1 MTLRVE
7 DLIGDLLARGADD
20 APFLTHRHTVTR
32 GELREAVAA
41 DARAFAASGV
51 RRDSSV
57 VLQAPPSFTQVQA
70 LLALWALGA
79 QVMLV
84 EPRLTP
90 VELEALRVRCRA
102 QFVVRA
108 ADVGRKLVR
117 FRERFE
123 LVTTTHADG
132 VAASTDHCL
141 VQFSSGSTGQPKV
154 IARTAESLRTEVE
167 VFNRMPDLP
176 VAGEKVLLLS
186 STAHSFGVAFG
197 ILRTLH
203 VGVHLVFST
212 QESGQDVVGTA
223 AEHGVVGITGL
234 PLHYAALN
242 QVQDPPA
249 LPALRWVLSGG
260 ELIQREVEERF
271 TDLYGLPIGQG
282 YGTTETGILT
292 MDVTGLTRPSVGPVC
307 DGVRLRVRDG
317 QVEVGMDR
325 SPYLV
330 EPEKANYRDGW
341 WRTSDRG
348 ELTADGLLTLHGRAD
363 SLVIFGGN
371 NIDLLEIEDVL
382 RTHPMV
388 DEAIVVFDGAVEAY
402 VATTSD
408 DLDEATVTGW
418 CAARMADF
426 KRPSVVRVLRKL
438 PRTPNGKLVRDRSV
452 LAGTP

>member
-1 MTLRVE
+1 MTLRIE
-7 DLIGDLLARGADD
+7 DLVADLLAKGADD
-20 APFLTHRHTVTR
+20 APFLSHRDTVTR
-32 GELREAVAA
+32 GQLREAVAA
-41 DARAFAASGV
+41 EARVFAAAGV
-51 RRDSSV
+51 RRGSTV

-70 LLALWALGA
+70 LLALWVLGA

-84 EPRLTP
+84 EPRLAP
-90 VELEALRVRCRA
+90 VELEALRARCRA
-102 QFVVRA
+102 RFVVRA
-108 ADVGRKLVR
+108 GDVGRALVR

-123 LVTTTHADG
+123 LVTATHPDG

-141 VQFSSGSTGQPKV
+141 VQFSSGSTGLPKV

-167 VFNRMPDLP
+167 VFNRLPNLP

-186 STAHSFGVAFG
+186 STAHSFGLVFG
-197 ILRTLH
+197 ILRSLDA
-203 VGVHLVFST
+203 GVHLVFST
-212 QESGQDVVGTA
+212 QESGQDIVGTA

-242 QVQDPPA
+242 QVEDPPA

-260 ELIQREVEERF
+260 ELIQREVEQRF
-271 TDLYGLPIGQG
+271 TALYGLPIGQG

-317 QVEVGMDR
+317 QVEVGMDG

-330 EPEKANYRDGW
+330 EPGEANYHDGW

-348 ELTADGLLTLHGRAD
+348 ELTADGLLALHGRAD

-408 DLDEATVTGW
+408 ELDETAVAGW
-418 CAARMADF
+418 CAARLADF
-426 KRPSVVRVLRKL
+426 KQPSAVRVLRKL

>member
-1 MTLRVE
+1 MALRIE
-7 DLIGDLLARGADD
+7 DMVGGLLAKGADD
-20 APFLTHRHTVTR
+20 DPFLTHRRTVTL

-41 DARAFAASGV
+41 EARVFSASGV
-51 RRDSSV
+51 RRGSTV
-57 VLQAPPSFTQVQA
+57 MLQSPPSFTQVQA

-84 EPRLTP
+84 EPRLAA
-90 VELEALRVRCRA
+90 VELEALRARCRA

-108 ADVGRKLVR
+108 GNVGRTLVR

-123 LVTTTHADG
+123 LVTSTHADG
-132 VAASTDHCL
+132 VAASTGHCL
-141 VQFSSGSTGQPKV
+141 VQFSSGSTGLPKV
-154 IARTAESLRTEVE
+154 IARTAESLRAEVD
-167 VFNRMPDLP
+167 VFNRVPNLP
-176 VAGEKVLLLS
+176 VAGESVLLLS
-186 STAHSFGVAFG
+186 STSHSFGLAFG
-197 ILRTLH
+197 ILRSLD
-203 VGVHLVFST
+203 VGVRLVFST
-212 QESGQDVVGTA
+212 QESGRDIAGTA

-234 PLHYAALN
+234 PLHFAALN
-242 QVQDPPA
+242 EVDDPPA
-249 LPALRWVLSGG
+249 LPELRWVLSGG
-260 ELIQREVEERF
+260 ELIKREVEQRF
-271 TDLYGLPIGQG
+271 TELYGLPIGQG

-292 MDVTGLTRPSVGPVC
+292 MDVTGRTRPSVGPVC

-317 QVEVGMDR
+317 QVEVGVEA

-348 ELTADGLLTLHGRAD
+348 ELTGDGLLTLHGRAD

-382 RTHPMV
+382 RGHPMV

-408 DLDEATVTGW
+408 ELDEAAVAGW

-426 KRPSVVRVLRKL
+426 KQPGVVRVLRKL

-452 LAGTP
+452 LAGAP